1 MCGPIPRPSTLV
13 ASPRRTNGDEVL
25 SPTSRSAEGP
35 RKCIGANMA
44 MIQMLL
50 ILSAFIRRYDFE
62 LVDDRPI
69 DIDPMMIL
77 LPKGPIAM
85 RVSRRD

>member
-1 MCGPIPRPSTLV
+1 
-13 ASPRRTNGDEVL
+13 
-25 SPTSRSAEGP
+25 
-35 RKCIGANMA
+35 MA

-50 ILSAFIRRYDFE
+50 ILSALIRRYDFE

-85 RVSRRD
+85 RVRRRN